1 MRAVGFFT
9 PGVDGACNVITRR
22 GARCV
27 QRVLCRERWL
37 LHSKE
42 ASAGLLSRLGRC
54 ERIFGEM
61 GISGSMTS
69 FVGDEVGW
77 GDAGTVF

>member
-1 MRAVGFFT
+1 MCA
-9 PGVDGACNVITRR
+9 
-22 GARCV
+22 ARFMS
-27 QRVLCRERWL
+27 REMVAPLER
-37 LHSKE
+37 E

-61 GISGSMTS
+61 GISGSMTF